1 MPTRT
6 LDFPLRTV
14 HLDFH
19 TGPHIP
25 DVARDFD
32 ADAFAERFAEARVDS
47 VTVFGLCH
55 HGHAYFRTSHPCRH
69 PSLPADL
76 DLTGAQIDA
85 LHRRGIR
92 APIYLS
98 AQVNE
103 YAANEHPEWLA
114 IDPDGRRVKRLPAD
128 PPPQPPEA
136 LNAGWQILDM
146 SSPYQDYLAE
156 LVEEVL
162 RRYAPVDGIF
172 LDMCWDQPSISPW
185 ALAGMAKRR
194 LDPRSAADRDRY
206 AREVALAYMKRFAGM
221 VEAAGRGGDH
231 LGIWFN
237 SRPKTNLHVEKRFL
251 RHIEIEALPTGGWG
265 YAYFPYVARFVRP
278 LGLPT
283 LSHTGRFFKS
293 WGDNAGLKPH
303 AALKYECCQILSQGM
318 ALGVGDLLH
327 PRGAP
332 DPAVYDLIGSV
343 YRYIERCQEVAAGGR
358 LQSEI
363 AVVVD
368 PELGDRPGPAG
379 LGTTRAL
386 QQLRLQ
392 FDILPPAARLDG
404 YPVVVVLSNTPVDDA
419 FRAALRDYVAGGG
432 SLMLCGTAA
441 LDPEGTPLLAEQ
453 GIEACGPS
461 PYGNI
466 FLRPARAVSDGMSD
480 FDHALYESGFRM
492 VPAGGARS
500 LVRVVEPYFERSH
513 DRFSGHSYTPPGRLS
528 RYSAIVLNRLEGGGA
543 VITSIG
549 ATVRRLRAARRP
561 RAPAAD
567 RQLPGVAAPAPAGA
581 RAGSAKR
588 AGDHGDEEG
597 GGHHRASVELRPR
610 TARRPGHRRG
620 RPAAGGPA
628 DLHSHGPPAQARRAR
643 PARRAARPRVPRR
656 LRHRACHPARRP
668 RHAGVPM
675 ITMRSDW
682 WNADSY
688 YPWIDPLVEAAFGA
702 EIDLH
707 WDLYLQT
714 HAHRLQHGPGCEAY
728 PSPPSRAPL
737 WAILAGQM
745 PSPPEVILETG
756 TGIGYSTV
764 LIAEAFPRSRLFTVE
779 RDALHRR
786 IAEQTFVDAGLAD
799 RITIVPSMDEA
810 PIERS
815 DLVFVDGP
823 VVEPARLRKGL
834 PADRRCREADLPQRR
849 DRCPAAAA
857 RPDRRHRRVST
868 VCSTTLP
875 GRLG

>member
-162 RRYAPVDGIF
+162 RRYAPVDGLF

-206 AREVALAYMKRFAGM
+206 AREVALTYLKRFAGM
-221 VEAAGRGGDH
+221 VEAAGHGRDH

-278 LGLPT
+278 LGLAT

-318 ALGVGDLLH
+318 TLGVGDLLH
-327 PRGAP
+327 PRGVP

-379 LGTTRAL
+379 LGVTRAL

-432 SLMLCGTAA
+432 ALMLCGTAA
-441 LDPEGTPLLAEQ
+441 LDPEGTPLFAEQ

-461 PYGNI
+461 PYGNV
-466 FLRPARAVSDGMSD
+466 FLRPARAVSDGLAD

-543 VITSIG
+543 VITSSAPLFAAYGRHAVPEHRRLIG
-549 ATVRRLRAARRP
+549 NCLALLLPRPLVRAPEAPSVLETTVMKKGAATIVHLLSFVRERRGDLDIVEDALPLLDLPISIRMDRPPKRVELAPHGERLDHEYRDGYATVRVTLR
-561 RAPAAD
+561 D
-567 RQLPGVAAPAPAGA
+567 G
-581 RAGSAKR
+581 
-588 AGDHGDEEG
+588 HG
-597 GGHHRASVELRPR
+597 
-610 TARRPGHRRG
+610 
-620 RPAAGGPA
+620 
-628 DLHSHGPPAQARRAR
+628 
-643 PARRAARPRVPRR
+643 
-656 LRHRACHPARRP
+656 
-668 RHAGVPM
+668 M
-675 ITMRSDW
+675 
-682 WNADSY
+682 
-688 YPWIDPLVEAAFGA
+688 LV
-702 EIDLH
+702 
-707 WDLYLQT
+707 
-714 HAHRLQHGPGCEAY
+714 
-728 PSPPSRAPL
+728 
-737 WAILAGQM
+737 
-745 PSPPEVILETG
+745 
-756 TGIGYSTV
+756 
-764 LIAEAFPRSRLFTVE
+764 
-779 RDALHRR
+779 
-786 IAEQTFVDAGLAD
+786 
-799 RITIVPSMDEA
+799 
-810 PIERS
+810 
-815 DLVFVDGP
+815 
-823 VVEPARLRKGL
+823 
-834 PADRRCREADLPQRR
+834 CR
-849 DRCPAAAA
+849 
-857 RPDRRHRRVST
+857 
-868 VCSTTLP
+868 
-875 GRLG
+875 

>member
-32 ADAFAERFAEARVDS
+32 VDAFAERFAEARVDS

-69 PSLPADL
+69 PALPADL

-162 RRYAPVDGIF
+162 RRYAPVDGLF

-194 LDPRSAADRDRY
+194 LDPRSAADRNRY

-278 LGLPT
+278 LGLAT

-318 ALGVGDLLH
+318 TLGVGDLLH
-327 PRGAP
+327 PHGVP

-343 YRYIERCQEVAAGGR
+343 YRYIERCQEVVAGGR

-368 PELGDRPGPAG
+368 PGSWAIG
-379 LGTTRAL
+379 LG
-386 QQLRLQ
+386 RL
-392 FDILPPAARLDG
+392 
-404 YPVVVVLSNTPVDDA
+404 
-419 FRAALRDYVAGGG
+419 
-432 SLMLCGTAA
+432 
-441 LDPEGTPLLAEQ
+441 
-453 GIEACGPS
+453 
-461 PYGNI
+461 
-466 FLRPARAVSDGMSD
+466 
-480 FDHALYESGFRM
+480 
-492 VPAGGARS
+492 
-500 LVRVVEPYFERSH
+500 
-513 DRFSGHSYTPPGRLS
+513 
-528 RYSAIVLNRLEGGGA
+528 
-543 VITSIG
+543 
-549 ATVRRLRAARRP
+549 
-561 RAPAAD
+561 
-567 RQLPGVAAPAPAGA
+567 
-581 RAGSAKR
+581 GSA
-588 AGDHGDEEG
+588 
-597 GGHHRASVELRPR
+597 
-610 TARRPGHRRG
+610 
-620 RPAAGGPA
+620 
-628 DLHSHGPPAQARRAR
+628 
-643 PARRAARPRVPRR
+643 
-656 LRHRACHPARRP
+656 
-668 RHAGVPM
+668 
-675 ITMRSDW
+675 
-682 WNADSY
+682 
-688 YPWIDPLVEAAFGA
+688 
-702 EIDLH
+702 
-707 WDLYLQT
+707 
-714 HAHRLQHGPGCEAY
+714 
-728 PSPPSRAPL
+728 SRAPCSNSGCSSTSCRRRHV
-737 WAILAGQM
+737 WTAIRSSSC
-745 PSPPEVILETG
+745 SPTRR
-756 TGIGYSTV
+756 STTR
-764 LIAEAFPRSRLFTVE
+764 F
-779 RDALHRR
+779 
-786 IAEQTFVDAGLAD
+786 
-799 RITIVPSMDEA
+799 
-810 PIERS
+810 
-815 DLVFVDGP
+815 
-823 VVEPARLRKGL
+823 ARLC
-834 PADRRCREADLPQRR
+834 ATTW
-849 DRCPAAAA
+849 PAAA
-857 RPDRRHRRVST
+857 P
-868 VCSTTLP
+868 
-875 GRLG
+875 

>member
-194 LDPRSAADRDRY
+194 LDPRSAADRDGY
-206 AREVALAYMKRFAGM
+206 AREVALAYMQRFSGM

-318 ALGVGDLLH
+318 TLGVGDLLH

-379 LGTTRAL
+379 LGATRAL

-404 YPVVVVLSNTPVDDA
+404 YPVVVVLSNTPMDDA

-432 SLMLCGTAA
+432 ALMLCGAAA
-441 LDPEGTPLLAEQ
+441 LGPDGTPLLRRA
-453 GIEACGPS
+453 GD
-461 PYGNI
+461 
-466 FLRPARAVSDGMSD
+466 RDARA
-480 FDHALYESGFRM
+480 
-492 VPAGGARS
+492 
-500 LVRVVEPYFERSH
+500 EPL
-513 DRFSGHSYTPPGRLS
+513 PQRLP
-528 RYSAIVLNRLEGGGA
+528 E
-543 VITSIG
+543 
-549 ATVRRLRAARRP
+549 
-561 RAPAAD
+561 
-567 RQLPGVAAPAPAGA
+567 AGA
-581 RAGSAKR
+581 RGVRRIGRFRPRPVRVRLPHGAGRQRAVAGPRRGAVLRAVARPVLRALVHPARPAVALLRDRAQPPGGVAVRCSPASAPLFAAYGRHAVPEHRRLIGNCLALLLPRPLVR
-588 AGDHGDEEG
+588 APEAPSVLETTVVRKGD
-597 GGHHRASVELRPR
+597 GHHRASVELR
-610 TARRPGHRRG
+610 A
-620 RPAAGGPA
+620 
-628 DLHSHGPPAQARRAR
+628 
-643 PARRAARPRVPRR
+643 
-656 LRHRACHPARRP
+656 
-668 RHAGVPM
+668 
-675 ITMRSDW
+675 
-682 WNADSY
+682 
-688 YPWIDPLVEAAFGA
+688 
-702 EIDLH
+702 
-707 WDLYLQT
+707 
-714 HAHRLQHGPGCEAY
+714 
-728 PSPPSRAPL
+728 
-737 WAILAGQM
+737 
-745 PSPPEVILETG
+745 
-756 TGIGYSTV
+756 
-764 LIAEAFPRSRLFTVE
+764 
-779 RDALHRR
+779 
-786 IAEQTFVDAGLAD
+786 
-799 RITIVPSMDEA
+799 
-810 PIERS
+810 
-815 DLVFVDGP
+815 
-823 VVEPARLRKGL
+823 
-834 PADRRCREADLPQRR
+834 
-849 DRCPAAAA
+849 
-857 RPDRRHRRVST
+857 
-868 VCSTTLP
+868 
-875 GRLG
+875 

>member
-1 MPTRT
+1 MGGRRSGRPAGEA
-6 LDFPLRTV
+6 PAG
-14 HLDFH
+14 
-19 TGPHIP
+19 GPSR
-25 DVARDFD
+25 A
-32 ADAFAERFAEARVDS
+32 AAEALV
-47 VTVFGLCH
+47 
-55 HGHAYFRTSHPCRH
+55 
-69 PSLPADL
+69 
-76 DLTGAQIDA
+76 
-85 LHRRGIR
+85 
-92 APIYLS
+92 
-98 AQVNE
+98 
-103 YAANEHPEWLA
+103 
-114 IDPDGRRVKRLPAD
+114 
-128 PPPQPPEA
+128 
-136 LNAGWQILDM
+136 AGWQILDM

-172 LDMCWDQPSISPW
+172 LDMCWDQPSVSKW

-194 LDPRSAADRDRY
+194 LDPHSAAGRDRY

-221 VEAAGRGGDH
+221 VEAASRGLDH

-500 LVRVVEPYFERSH
+500 LVRVVEPYFERSY

-528 RYSAIVLNRLEGGGA
+528 RYSAIVLNRLEAGGA
-543 VITSIG
+543 LLTASAPLFAAYGRHAVPEHRRLIGNCLALLLPRPLVRAPEAPSVLETTVMKKGAATIVHLLSFVRERRGDLDIVEDALPLLDLPISIRTERPPKHVELAPHG
-549 ATVRRLRAARRP
+549 ERLDHEYRDGYATVRVTLR
-561 RAPAAD
+561 D
-567 RQLPGVAAPAPAGA
+567 G
-581 RAGSAKR
+581 
-588 AGDHGDEEG
+588 HG
-597 GGHHRASVELRPR
+597 
-610 TARRPGHRRG
+610 
-620 RPAAGGPA
+620 
-628 DLHSHGPPAQARRAR
+628 
-643 PARRAARPRVPRR
+643 
-656 LRHRACHPARRP
+656 
-668 RHAGVPM
+668 M
-675 ITMRSDW
+675 
-682 WNADSY
+682 
-688 YPWIDPLVEAAFGA
+688 LV
-702 EIDLH
+702 
-707 WDLYLQT
+707 
-714 HAHRLQHGPGCEAY
+714 
-728 PSPPSRAPL
+728 
-737 WAILAGQM
+737 
-745 PSPPEVILETG
+745 
-756 TGIGYSTV
+756 
-764 LIAEAFPRSRLFTVE
+764 
-779 RDALHRR
+779 
-786 IAEQTFVDAGLAD
+786 
-799 RITIVPSMDEA
+799 
-810 PIERS
+810 
-815 DLVFVDGP
+815 
-823 VVEPARLRKGL
+823 
-834 PADRRCREADLPQRR
+834 CR
-849 DRCPAAAA
+849 
-857 RPDRRHRRVST
+857 
-868 VCSTTLP
+868 
-875 GRLG
+875 